1 MAQIIKLKRSLVQGN
16 EPTTSDLSPGELAIN
31 VYDGKVFLRKSGSA
45 VGDTVQELVTN
56 NFTGSV
62 NIQGTVSASFYQG
75 DGSQLSGITVAQSA
89 TVRKYYNGSTW
100 VVTHNLDTP
109 NPLVQTYDSDNYQI
123 IPQSIRLTDN
133 NTITITF
140 PSIVSGSAVVGKGG
154 HIVSGSVN
162 ADNVTGFD
170 TKVKTKLNI
179 EGVFSGSEQVILQG
193 DVTGTAASSS
203 IAEIDGGNI

>member
-1 MAQIIKLKRSLVQGN
+1 MAQIIKLKRSLVQN
-16 EPTTSDLSPGELAIN
+16 SRPTTSDLSAGELAIN
-31 VYDGKVFLRKSGSA
+31 VYDGKVFLRKSGS
-45 VGDTVQELVTN
+45 VDTVQELVTN
-56 NFTGSV
+56 NYSGSV
-62 NIQGTVSASFYQG
+62 TIQGTLSASLFQG
-75 DGSQLSGITVAQSA
+75 DGSQLTGVTVAQSA

-100 VVTHNLDTP
+100 VVNHNLDTP
-109 NPLVQTYDSDNYQI
+109 NPLVQAYDSDNYQI

-154 HIVSGSVN
+154 HIVSGSVD

-170 TKVKTKLNI
+170 AKVKTKLNI
-179 EGVFSGSEQVILQG
+179 DGVFSGSEQVILQG